1 MRCCMSRTETPG
13 SVTFQLHWSADE
25 RLERNE
31 YWSGSRMPVPCIGR
45 KKFNP

>member
-1 MRCCMSRTETPG
+1 M
-13 SVTFQLHWSADE
+13 HWSADE